1 MAAQDLTT
9 LVNYKAFAGVTT
21 SNDDTTLAR
30 LITAM
35 SNAFLQETNRQ
46 GIVRKK
52 YTEILDG
59 GSERVKV
66 RSVPSPW
73 FGGAYMGGSY
83 GEYGARGFAI
93 NLLQSPVI
101 GDPTLT
107 IDGSPVPKRTDLAG
121 SGWVLLDAY
130 RLELIDY
137 EFTRGV
143 GNVQIDYEAGEYT
156 QDERGTVPSTPGY
169 TIQAQQNDGT
179 FLSDVGVKYASTGT
193 ALTQVSG
200 APIAGQYSVN
210 ATGLYTF
217 AAADAGAAV
226 LLSYTVRPADV
237 EQCVIEM
244 VQFVRR
250 SGERSGQRS
259 KTVGNETISF
269 ITNDWP
275 ATVQCVIDRWRIP
288 PV

>member
-1 MAAQDLTT
+1 MVPPFRSARIW
-9 LVNYKAFAGVTT
+9 
-21 SNDDTTLAR
+21 LAR
-30 LITAM
+30 DGFCSTGIASSSST
-35 SNAFLQETNRQ
+35 TNSRAA
-46 GIVRKK
+46 
-52 YTEILDG
+52 
-59 GSERVKV
+59 
-66 RSVPSPW
+66 SVTS
-73 FGGAYMGGSY
+73 
-83 GEYGARGFAI
+83 
-93 NLLQSPVI
+93 
-101 GDPTLT
+101 
-107 IDGSPVPKRTDLAG
+107 
-121 SGWVLLDAY
+121 
-130 RLELIDY
+130 
-137 EFTRGV
+137 
-143 GNVQIDYEAGEYT
+143 QIDYEAGEYT
-156 QDERGTVPSTPGY
+156 KDERGTVPSTPGY

-200 APIAGQYSVN
+200 APAIGQYSVN

-269 ITNDWP
+269 ITDDWP
-275 ATVQCVIDRWRIP
+275 ATVQCVIDRWRNP